1 MNKYKILVVDDE
13 TDLCEILEF
22 NLIGEGFEVE
32 TANSAEEA
40 LTKNLKSYHLILLDI
55 MMGKISGTS
64 LAKMMK
70 KDNELKSIPIIFLTA
85 KDTEMDKLIGF
96 NIGADDYIIKPFSV
110 KEVVAR
116 INAVLKRTYSNSVS
130 QTEESIEIGG
140 LKIDDRSKKVF
151 IDEKDTKLTR
161 KEYDIL
167 YLLVKNQT
175 RVFSRGELL
184 DLIWDDDGTIT
195 DRTVDVNIRR
205 IRQKLED
212 YGNYIKTRSGYGYCF
227 ERQLEN

>member
-1 MNKYKILVVDDE
+1 MNNKFKILVVDDE
-13 TDLCEILEF
+13 IDLCEILDF
-22 NLIGEGFEVE
+22 NLTSEGFIVE

-40 LTKNLKSYHLILLDI
+40 LSLELKKYDLFLLDV

-64 LAKMMK
+64 FAKMIK
-70 KDNELKSIPIIFLTA
+70 KDSELKNIPIIFLTA

-116 INAVLKRTYSNSVS
+116 INAVLKRTYKHTLDS
-130 QTEESIEIGG
+130 TEKRIVIDNIT
-140 LKIDDRSKKVF
+140 IDDRAKKVF
-151 IDEKDTKLTR
+151 IDEIDIKLTR

-167 YLLVKNQT
+167 FLLIKNET
-175 RVFSRGELL
+175 RVFSRNELL
-184 DLIWDDDGTIT
+184 DIIWDDDGAIT

-205 IRQKLED
+205 IRQKLGD
-212 YGNYIKTRSGYGYCF
+212 YGKIIKTRSGYGYCF
-227 ERQLEN
+227 ERISE